1 MEWMADELGSGFARL
16 AFAAFVAAFA
26 TFVALDMVHR
36 AQGDRRRA
44 GLRWIVGVALG
55 LGTGLWSAQMIGL
68 SAIVT
73 TTGLGYQPSGI
84 FGAWVFSTMLSTASV
99 AGVMRRH
106 VTLPGI
112 ALAGAGLGLAIAAA
126 PMLGLWSMGLRPV
139 LAWNTPVLAA
149 AFGVASLSST
159 LGLALFFQVRTP
171 WSVKLLYRQLG
182 AGAVLGLGLAVSA
195 CLVIAAAGLTV
206 DSTSKYAAQLS
217 TGMLALLAAAG
228 SVSVLTA
235 LTLASLAEA
244 RSRVSAQHAK
254 AEMLQKHAMHDPL
267 TDLPNRVMFEST
279 LAQMVQKADEAKQ
292 RLALLF
298 VNLDAFKPIN
308 ESFGHRVGD
317 RVLRETA
324 KRLRGLAQPHML
336 ARLGSDEFL
345 VLLPQDPSNDE
356 IAGLANQV
364 LQAVAR
370 PFGKEDS
377 ATTLTCSIGI
387 ALYPDNGALS
397 KLVAHADAA
406 MRSAK
411 GMGGATYCYF
421 EARMSNRSAVTQ
433 VDLVR
438 DLRQALA
445 RGELQLFYQ
454 PKVHAPSGEIT
465 AAEALLRWHHPKQ
478 GVISPS
484 VFIPIAERFGLIGTI
499 GDWVI
504 NEACRQ
510 ARIWRDQGLRMRV
523 AINLSVH
530 QLRKPD
536 LPERIAAALQ
546 KHQINPQLLACEF
559 TESDAMEDTEATMR
573 IFKSLNTLGVHLSID
588 DFGTGYSSLSTL
600 RKMRPD
606 ELKIDRSFVLDLES
620 SADARAVVDAVVHLA
635 KALDIKVVAEGVE
648 TEAQQEI
655 LRSMG
660 CDELQGFLFA
670 KPMSAKALAVWA
682 MNDTGPRTLAFRKS
696 LFKETAIDATPAA
709 IPASVH

>member
-1 MEWMADELGSGFARL
+1 MMTDQAGGLIARMAL
-16 AFAAFVAAFA
+16 AAFIAAFA

-55 LGTGLWSAQMIGL
+55 LGTGLWSAQLISL

-73 TTGLGYQPSGI
+73 SAGLGYRPAGI
-84 FGAWVFSTMLSTASV
+84 FGAWVLTVGVSGVSLGA
-99 AGVMRRH
+99 VMRRH
-106 VTLPGI
+106 ITLLGL
-112 ALAGAGLGLAIAAA
+112 ALAGGGLGLAIVAT
-126 PMLGLWSMGLRPV
+126 PMLGLWAMGLRPMLV
-139 LAWNTPVLAA
+139 WDAPLLVAAVGGATLAST
-149 AFGVASLSST
+149 VA
-159 LGLALFFQVRTP
+159 LALFFQVRMP
-171 WSVKLLYRQLG
+171 WSIKLLKRQLG
-182 AGAVLGLGLAVSA
+182 AGACVGLGVAASA
-195 CLVIAAAGLTV
+195 CLVILAAGLTAN
-206 DSTSKYAAQLS
+206 STSNFAAQLS
-217 TGMLALLAAAG
+217 TGTMALLAAAG
-228 SVSVLTA
+228 SFSVLTA

-244 RSRVSAQHAK
+244 RSRLSAQRAK
-254 AEMLQKHAMHDPL
+254 EELLQKHAMRDPL
-267 TDLPNRVMFEST
+267 TDLPNRVMFEAT
-279 LAQMVQKADEAKQ
+279 LAQVVQKADAAKQ
-292 RLALLF
+292 RAALLF
-298 VNLDAFKPIN
+298 INLDAFKPIN

-345 VLLPQDPSNDE
+345 LLLPQDPSNED
-356 IAGLANQV
+356 IAHLANQV
-364 LQAVAR
+364 LDAVAQ
-370 PFGKEDS
+370 PLGKDNG
-377 ATTLTCSIGI
+377 AMTLTCSIGI

-397 KLVAHADAA
+397 RLVAHADAA

-411 GMGGATYCYF
+411 SMGGATYCYF
-421 EARMSNRSAVTQ
+421 EARMSNRGAVEQ

-445 RGELQLFYQ
+445 KGELQLFYQ

-465 AAEALLRWHHPKQ
+465 AAEALLRWHHPKR

-504 NEACRQ
+504 SEACRQ
-510 ARIWRDQGLRMRV
+510 ARIWRDEGLRMRV

-546 KHQINPQLLACEF
+546 QHQINPQLLTCEF

-573 IFKSLNTLGVHLSID
+573 IFNALNTLGVHLSID

-600 RKMRPD
+600 RKMRPG

-648 TEAQQEI
+648 TEAQHEI

-670 KPMSAKALAVWA
+670 KPMSAKALGVWA
-682 MNDTGPRTLAFRKS
+682 MSDSGPRTLAFRKS
-696 LFKETAIDATPAA
+696 LFKETLVNAEPTVHPE
-709 IPASVH
+709 SVH